1 MKCSWAIFHQP
12 SNIHVGMPYAL
23 SSGLITTY
31 SIIYE
36 VLNELNV
43 TNTNYTSLSF
53 YNIVIIYDSNNNNN
67 NNNNNNDK

>member
-1 MKCSWAIFHQP
+1 MKCPWAIFHQP
-12 SNIHVGMPYAL
+12 SNIYVRMPYAL

-53 YNIVIIYDSNNNNN
+53 YQTASESYFVNLFISRIIIWL
-67 NNNNNNDK
+67 